1 MTTPGANVSPST
13 IPSRDHPIGVFDS
26 GIGGLTVVREILRQL
41 PAEDVIYFGDSARV
55 PYGGKSVET
64 VTRFSIE
71 NTHFLLRRG
80 IKFLVVACN
89 TASAM
94 ALSVLQKRF
103 EVPMIGVIVPGA
115 QEAVRRTKSRKIG
128 VIGTTGTIGSLAY
141 ERAIAEI
148 APDCTVEGAACP
160 LFVPLAE
167 EGWTEGDVP
176 LRVARTYLEP
186 LSKSGVDTV
195 ILGCTHYP
203 ILRPVIAEALG
214 KGITLVDTAE
224 ATVAEVR
231 RELEKRNLLRDT
243 VAKDAGRDSG
253 RLGGGAGEPGT
264 GQAARSIGN
273 HRFFLSDVPV
283 RFREVGG
290 RFLGEPI
297 EDLTWVEQ
305 SEIPWYER

>member
-1 MTTPGANVSPST
+1 MTEVSIPAGNPSVL
-13 IPSRDHPIGVFDS
+13 PASERPIGVFDS

-41 PAEDVIYFGDSARV
+41 PAERVIYFGDSARV

-89 TASAM
+89 TASA
-94 ALSVLQKRF
+94 LSLQVLQRRF
-103 EVPMIGVIVPGA
+103 DVPMIGVILPGA
-115 QEAVRRTKSRKIG
+115 REAVRRTARRKIG
-128 VIGTTGTIGSLAY
+128 VIGTTGTIGSHAY
-141 ERAIAEI
+141 DRAISEI
-148 APDCTVEGAACP
+148 DPECTVEGAACP

-167 EGWTEGDVP
+167 EGWTEGDIP
-176 LRVARTYLEP
+176 RRVAEVYLEP
-186 LSKSGVDTV
+186 LRRSGVDTV

-203 ILRPVIAEALG
+203 ILRPIIAEVLG
-214 KGITLVDTAE
+214 EGIDLVDTAE
-224 ATVAEVR
+224 VTVAEVR
-231 RELEKRNLLRDT
+231 RELEDLDLLRMPADA
-243 VAKDAGRDSG
+243 AKGHEHAHAAGD
-253 RLGGGAGEPGT
+253 
-264 GQAARSIGN
+264 

-297 EDLTWVEQ
+297 EDLSWVEQ
-305 SEIPWYER
+305 SDLPWYER

>member
-1 MTTPGANVSPST
+1 MNASSPAAGRLPA
-13 IPSRDHPIGVFDS
+13 IPARERPIGVFDS
-26 GIGGLTVVREILRQL
+26 GIGGLTVVREILKQL

-55 PYGGKSVET
+55 PYGGKSAET

-71 NTHFLLRRG
+71 NTHFLVRRG

-94 ALSVLQKRF
+94 ALSVLQRRF
-103 EVPMIGVIVPGA
+103 EIPMIGVIVPGA
-115 QEAVRRTKSRKIG
+115 REAVRATKSRKIG
-128 VIGTTGTIGSLAY
+128 VIGTTGTIGSKAY

-148 APDCTVEGAACP
+148 TPGFTVEGAACP

-176 LRVARTYLEP
+176 RRIARTYLDP
-186 LSKSGVDTV
+186 LRKSGVDTV

-214 KGITLVDTAE
+214 DGISLVDTAE

-231 RELEKRNLLRDT
+231 RELARLDLLRD
-243 VAKDAGRDSG
+243 AGIGDSG
-253 RLGGGAGEPGT
+253 AQRSRAGCRRAYPRAGYRR
-264 GQAARSIGN
+264 AASRQPP
-273 HRFFLSDVPV
+273 FLSLRHSGTLP
-283 RFREVGG
+283 RG
-290 RFLGEPI
+290 RRTLSRGADRRPHMGRAI
-297 EDLTWVEQ
+297 RDPLV
-305 SEIPWYER
+305 

>member
-1 MTTPGANVSPST
+1 MNAPMPASGSSIAGPA
-13 IPSRDHPIGVFDS
+13 RERPIGVFDS

-55 PYGGKSVET
+55 PYGGKSAET

-71 NTHFLLRRG
+71 NTHFLMRRG

-89 TASAM
+89 TASAL
-94 ALSVLQKRF
+94 ALSVLQRRF
-103 EVPMIGVIVPGA
+103 DVPMIGVIVPGA
-115 QEAVRRTKSRKIG
+115 REAVRRTTGRKIG
-128 VIGTTGTIGSLAY
+128 VIGTTGTIGSQAY

-148 APDCTVEGAACP
+148 GSGYSVEGIACP

-167 EGWTEGDVP
+167 EGWTDGDVP
-176 LRVARTYLEP
+176 RRIAQTYLDP
-186 LSKSGVDTV
+186 LRGSGVDTV

-203 ILRPVIAEALG
+203 LLRPVIAEALG
-214 KGITLVDTAE
+214 TGIALVDTAE

-231 RELEKRNLLRDT
+231 GELAKLDLLRDGA
-243 VAKDAGRDSG
+243 VGAK
-253 RLGGGAGEPGT
+253 
-264 GQAARSIGN
+264 GN
-273 HRFFLSDVPV
+273 RRFFLSDVPL